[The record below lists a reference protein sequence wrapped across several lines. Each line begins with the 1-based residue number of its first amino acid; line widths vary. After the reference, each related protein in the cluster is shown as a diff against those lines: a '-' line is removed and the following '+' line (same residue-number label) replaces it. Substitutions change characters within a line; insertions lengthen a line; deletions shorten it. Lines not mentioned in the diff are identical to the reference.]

1 MSGRGAPEL
10 FQTPGVGDTTTTAA
24 PAPLRT
30 QGAAPL
36 RLLKAELLKIR
47 TTNTWWIFGILTLV
61 FAGLTLLINLYQADS
76 ELTNAE
82 LLKDQPP
89 PDFGKGVPAG
99 QGGPTPEEIKRNEDS
114 YYASIDVAR
123 ILVRSAAN
131 VYTSGQFFG
140 LLFMVILGALI
151 VTNEFFHQTATTT
164 FLTTPHRSH
173 VILGK
178 LAAAVVLAV
187 GFWLLITVID
197 LSVGSAYFG
206 FNGHSIP
213 LADWPVLRS
222 VLMNLLAFVIWAVL
236 GVGLGVLIR
245 SQLGATLTGAAA
257 YLLSFPFAFT
267 LFGLIRQFVI
277 KEEWVWNWIVSVP
290 GVASQ
295 VMISPERTQIA
306 TTLGPDWWVG
316 ALVLTG
322 YGVVAGVVGTLI
334 TRKRDI
340 S

>member
-1 MSGRGAPEL
+1 MSA
-10 FQTPGVGDTTTTAA
+10 TTAP
-24 PAPLRT
+24 PAPLRA
-30 QGAAPL
+30 QGTAAM
-36 RLLKAELLKIR
+36 RLVKAELLKIR
-47 TTNTWWIFGILTLV
+47 TTNAWWIFGILTVV
-61 FAGLTLLINLYQADS
+61 FTGLMLLINLYQADT
-76 ELTNAE
+76 ELTNAV
-82 LLKDQPP
+82 LQKDQPP

-99 QGGPTPEEIKRNEDS
+99 QPGPTPEEVKRMEDS
-114 YYASIDVAR
+114 YNASIDVAR

-131 VYTSGQFFG
+131 VYTSGQYFG
-140 LLFMVILGALI
+140 LLFMIILGALI

-164 FLTTPHRSH
+164 FLTTPHRSQ

-178 LAAAVVLAV
+178 LAAAVVLAFA
-187 GFWLLITVID
+187 FWLVITAID

-206 FNGHSIP
+206 FSGHSIP
-213 LADWPVLRS
+213 LFDWPVLRS

-257 YLLSFPFAFT
+257 YLLGLPTAFI

-277 KEEWVWNWIVSVP
+277 KQDWVFNWIVSVP

-295 VMISPERTQIA
+295 IMISPERLQVSSDA
-306 TTLGPDWWVG
+306 YAPSWWVG
-316 ALVLTG
+316 ALVLAG
-322 YGVVAGVVGTLI
+322 YGVVAGVVGTFI